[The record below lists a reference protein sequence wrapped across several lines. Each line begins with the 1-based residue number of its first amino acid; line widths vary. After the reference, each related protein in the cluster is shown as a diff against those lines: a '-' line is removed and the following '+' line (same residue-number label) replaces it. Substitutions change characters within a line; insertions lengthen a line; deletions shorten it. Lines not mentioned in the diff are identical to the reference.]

1 VLSVIAICLATF
13 LGFFIAL
20 ARLSDNLLLRKFG
33 GFYVEMFRNI
43 PLLLQLFFWYFAAL
57 KLLPPKRESVNFF
70 DVAFLNIEGFVIPIP
85 VLEESAD
92 SIVWAIVIS
101 FALAFG
107 IWRWAKN
114 RQINTG
120 QPFPSFFVGLGLV
133 IFVPFIV
140 AWIKDFP
147 ISWEIPKFGRFNY
160 EGGIALQPEFTAML
174 FGLTLYNGAFIGEII
189 RAGILSVHKGQ
200 REAANSI
207 GFKQMQIYSQIIVP
221 QAMRLIIPP
230 LTNQYLNLTKSTAL
244 AAALCEVTETDAD
257 ATRVAFAAHRQFQRG
272 LGSGVDVACSSAGG
286 LIEYRMRETSSVGL
300 DWPIGLAYALFW
312 SGVAVGTSAKIER
325 LDSQM
330 PKPSRAALVYAAR
343 RMATAWRS
351 GSAVTILDEY
361 RDYTQVLREF
371 STDHSLGIFDAG
383 HAELAESAEAAG
395 LVYKPCGAGG
405 GDVGIVFADNEESI
419 TSFVEQQLPQ
429 QFQTMNARLDPLG
442 VQVERKEQ

>member
-1 VLSVIAICLATF
+1 MVNLFNLWRKGSVRSLTYQWGLVVAILLAFWWVFDTASTNLDRLGIQTGFGFLDDEAGFQISQSLFPYSAQSTYYDALLATFTNTIVLSVIAICLATF

-33 GFYVEMFRNI
+33 GFYAEMFRNI

-57 KLLPPKRESVNFF
+57 KLLPPKRESINFF

-85 VLEESAD
+85 VLETEAD

-101 FALAFG
+101 FALAIG

-114 RQINTG
+114 RQITSG
-120 QPFPSFFVGLGLV
+120 EPFPTLFVGLGLV

-140 AWIKDFP
+140 AWVQDFP

-207 GFKQMQIYSQIIVP
+207 GFTQMQIYSQIIVP

-230 LTNQYLNLTKSTAL
+230 MTNQYLNLTKSTAL
-244 AAALCEVTETDAD
+244 AAALGYPDFFWALSGAISAQTGQVLELQAITLFGYLGISLFIAAIMAIYNH
-257 ATRVAFAAHRQFQRG
+257 ATR
-272 LGSGVDVACSSAGG
+272 
-286 LIEYRMRETSSVGL
+286 I
-300 DWPIGLAYALFW
+300 P
-312 SGVAVGTSAKIER
+312 ER
-325 LDSQM
+325 
-330 PKPSRAALVYAAR
+330 
-343 RMATAWRS
+343 
-351 GSAVTILDEY
+351 
-361 RDYTQVLREF
+361 
-371 STDHSLGIFDAG
+371 
-383 HAELAESAEAAG
+383 
-395 LVYKPCGAGG
+395 
-405 GDVGIVFADNEESI
+405 
-419 TSFVEQQLPQ
+419 
-429 QFQTMNARLDPLG
+429 
-442 VQVERKEQ
+442 